1 MHANPISRFFAA
13 AATTALVAS
22 ALILGTA
29 LPASAATISVPVDY
43 ATIQDAVNAAA
54 SGDTVNVAAGTYAE
68 NVTVPAGKS
77 LTITGA
83 GAGVSTIT
91 GRVTLSAP
99 TTVSGF
105 TVQGQAAATP
115 PYAQDPF
122 WVTSTGAGSIIENNT
137 IQNGQRGVYIS
148 GVVGSASVHTIVRN
162 NTILET
168 GFGNTGAVWIA
179 SSTYVDVTGNTFT
192 NTTGGGVG
200 INLVGGSSNISI
212 TGNSFTNFGNALV
225 LIANSSGFP
234 STPQSHDIDFSSNTI
249 TNNSST
255 ALYIGGNNIKDV
267 TIKSNTITTIVSG
280 SAAAILFTAGYGGN
294 PTAWLEPSNR
304 PLEGFVIE
312 DNDFDDMAY
321 GLIAGDGVQLDSD
334 TAVQIIRNRF
344 CTVHVLAID
353 NRDTPNSVYALD
365 NTFCGSDV
373 SGLVVVAN
381 TPQLADT
388 GSDNAIWYGLAG
400 GFALLSGL
408 LFLVWARR
416 RSALDATR

>member
-1 MHANPISRFFAA
+1 MRANPISKFFAA

-29 LPASAATISVPVDY
+29 VSASAATISVPADY

-54 SGDTVNVAAGTYAE
+54 AGDTINVAAGTYTG
-68 NVTVPAGKS
+68 NVTVPASKS

-83 GAGVSTIT
+83 GAASTTIT

-99 TTVSGF
+99 ATVSGF
-105 TVQGQAAATP
+105 TVQGQTAATP

-137 IQNGQRGVYIS
+137 IQNGLRGVYIS

-168 GFGNTGAVWIA
+168 GFGDTGAVWIA
-179 SSTYVDVTGNTFT
+179 SSMFVDVIGNTFT
-192 NTTGGGVG
+192 NATAGGVG
-200 INLVGGSSNISI
+200 VNLVGGSSNILIS
-212 TGNSFTNFGNALV
+212 GNTFTNFGNALV
-225 LIANSSGFP
+225 LIANSIGFP
-234 STPQSHDIDFSSNTI
+234 STPQAHDIEFSGNTLLNG
-249 TNNSST
+249 TGT
-255 ALYIGGNNIKDV
+255 ALYIGGNNIIDV
-267 TIKSNTITTIVSG
+267 KITGNTITTIAG
-280 SAAAILFTAGYGGN
+280 STTAAILFTPGYGGN
-294 PTAWLEPSNR
+294 PTAWLEPGNR
-304 PLEGFVIE
+304 PLERFMIQN
-312 DNDFDDMAY
+312 NDFDDMAY
-321 GLIAGDGVQLDSD
+321 GVVVADGVQLDNS
-334 TAVQIIRNRF
+334 TTVQIVKNRF
-344 CTVHVLAID
+344 CTVDVAAID
-353 NRDTPNSVYALD
+353 NRDTPDSVYALD
-365 NTFCGSDV
+365 NDFCGSGV

-388 GSDNAIWYGLAG
+388 GSDNAVWYGLAG